1 MKKIRITVASLC
13 TLLAIGG
20 CAQPGRQTAQPMEP
34 ASGPIQERTING
46 PLDEQPAQPAGGT
59 SLDQPAGPQDL
70 DAALQDEASGAL
82 KPPSLDAITARIEAY
97 GRKFTRWNQLN
108 TGADEQ
114 LSREQRAM
122 MGDCYQQ
129 MQRILADY
137 NTMRTAVEA
146 GDRSDVAANSV
157 YSGKMQ
163 VLQQRDLEY
172 VESDCGRLVGQVSAT
187 SSGGQQDQ
195 AGQSFEGQIAAM
207 SAEKKYR
214 EIEQAWQGLSPHQQ
228 EQTSLDAKML
238 YADAL
243 VYLQKEE
250 EAADLYRGIVGRMEA
265 EGRSP
270 AELLSLRKILADLSL
285 AIGRYQDAQTQ
296 YVRISKDY
304 LAIGSVD
311 AWAKMHLPLL
321 GGDRQASLELAA
333 YSGLVRNY
341 LGYMPEKDGYR
352 FVWEAEKYLA
362 DYPRSAVAPNVKAI
376 RDETTKAADAWF
388 NGIVAEI
395 DRLAKERKYQEA
407 AAMIKA
413 QRADMINDQQRDS
426 LNAKNDELA
435 LAEAADRETTK
446 MAKEQELEQ
455 RWNNGLQLVSSG
467 RYDEAIK
474 VFDGMMETE
483 LGARAD
489 AKIVE
494 ISSMAAKEDR
504 RKAADL
510 FIRFTKT
517 QDVEVRKNLL
527 VDSRRL
533 LKGILVKYPRAD
545 ITDKVLGNI
554 QRVEQ
559 EMNAIDPNLIAEADS
574 REAGR
579 QAREDGG
586 MPPANEPDDPFETQ
600 PQINEVPA
608 RQ

>member
-1 MKKIRITVASLC
+1 MNKKFIAVAALSS
-13 TLLAIGG
+13 LLAIGG
-20 CAQPGRQTAQPMEP
+20 CTQAGRQPAPPVEPTA
-34 ASGPIQERTING
+34 GPIQERTIG
-46 PLDEQPAQPAGGT
+46 EPFDDQAGKPAGGASFDRST
-59 SLDQPAGPQDL
+59 GSQDL
-70 DAALQDEASGAL
+70 EEALRDEASGAL
-82 KPPSLDAITARIEAY
+82 KPPSIEAITARIEAY
-97 GRKFTRWNQLN
+97 GSKFRRWNELN
-108 TGADEQ
+108 TGAGRQ
-114 LSREQRAM
+114 LTPEQRAM
-122 MGDCYQQ
+122 MGNCYQQ

-163 VLQQRDLEY
+163 VLQQRDLEF
-172 VESDCGRLVGQVSAT
+172 VESDCGRLVGEVSTAA
-187 SSGGQQDQ
+187 SGGMQDQ
-195 AGQSFEGQIAAM
+195 AGQSFESRIAAL
-207 SAEKKYR
+207 STEKKYR
-214 EIEQAWQGLSPHQQ
+214 EIEQAWQGLSPQQQ
-228 EQTSLDAKML
+228 EQTGVDAKML

-250 EAADLYRGIVGRMEA
+250 AAADLYRGIVGKMEA

-270 AELLSLRKILADLSL
+270 AELLPLRKILADLSL
-285 AIGRYQDAQTQ
+285 AIGRYQDAQAQ
-296 YVRISKDY
+296 YVQITKDY
-304 LAIGSVD
+304 LALGSVD
-311 AWAKMHLPLL
+311 AWARMHLPLL
-321 GGDRQASLELAA
+321 GGDQQASLELAA

-341 LGYMPEKDGYR
+341 LGYIPAQDGYR
-352 FVWEAEKYLA
+352 IVWEAEKYLA

-395 DRLAKERKYQEA
+395 ERLAKERKYQEA
-407 AAMIKA
+407 AAIIKA
-413 QRADMINDQQRDS
+413 QRADMINDQQRDL

-435 LAEAADRETTK
+435 LTEAAERETSK

-455 RWNNGLQLVSSG
+455 RWNNGLQLVDSG

-494 ISSMAAKEDR
+494 ISSTAAKEDR

-527 VDSRRL
+527 VASRRL

-574 REAGR
+574 RDAGR
-579 QAREDGG
+579 QSRGGSGASANSALEDPFGDLPQNTG
-586 MPPANEPDDPFETQ
+586 MPAGQ
-600 PQINEVPA
+600 
-608 RQ
+608 